1 MLTLFNQYN
10 QIIGKDDRTD
20 LKYRKIKQTVQ
31 CRMAEYN
38 KAAILQ
44 NIIKLKYS
52 IMKKQLLKL
61 TMLALT
67 FFSVSLINAQEYEE
81 YTQRGLYTIG
91 AADGS
96 GLLITIDSGA
106 PGFLKWA
113 APIEGGSPTQ
123 QFAITD
129 HPAPMSAGYV
139 QITAEI
145 PGLGA
150 VRLGTNAENIE
161 LDANGAPTKNIT
173 VIMKQGAIVVDDA
186 AADYGYDQFQ
196 RRKATGWSGDGNN
209 ALFAKPPGQGNLR
222 YSVAPTAAGDPIL
235 FNNGGTINDIRFI
248 FVQAVST
255 EKFDTSSVF
264 ISNPVNDELTIKGLN
279 QSIKQISVYDLLG
292 KQVISGN
299 LSDDTIST
307 NLDVSSLTTGLYI
320 VKLEG
325 ENGAS
330 FTKKIVKK

>member
-1 MLTLFNQYN
+1 MLIKNQ
-10 QIIGKDDRTD
+10 K
-20 LKYRKIKQTVQ
+20 
-31 CRMAEYN
+31 
-38 KAAILQ
+38 
-44 NIIKLKYS
+44 
-52 IMKKQLLKL
+52 IMKKITLKISAFLLL
-61 TMLALT
+61 VMSALQ
-67 FFSVSLINAQEYEE
+67 VQAQNCPE
-81 YTQRGLYTIG
+81 LYN
-91 AADGS
+91 
-96 GLLITIDSGA
+96 A
-106 PGFLKWA
+106 PGVYKLATCGLAGSELYMTINGTGGLEWA
-113 APIEGGSPTQ
+113 EEIAPDSPTQ
-123 QFAITD
+123 LWTVKD
-129 HPAPMSAGYV
+129 HRDLAPNGFV
-139 QITAEI
+139 EITADLSS
-145 PGLGA
+145 LGA
-150 VRLGTNAENIE
+150 GDFT
-161 LDANGAPTKNIT
+161 
-173 VIMKQGAIVVDDA
+173 MVVDDA
-186 AADYGYDQFQ
+186 SYDGGGTDPEVTISVMNRLPYTTGEGAALYGYDQFQ

-222 YSVAPTAAGDPIL
+222 YSVAPTAAGDPIK

-248 FVQAVST
+248 FVQALST

-292 KQVISGN
+292 KQVISSN